1 MLVWSSM
8 TVTAAVPRPRQPGLR
23 RLSKS
28 SGVSSSSAESRPMLI
43 PPGTAAL
50 AFRPFQTPAGVL
62 VDQLAAGDAQRQL
75 DADLLVDVPRDAVE
89 LRPVALGR
97 ADRLEPVGP
106 ALDDVRDAAERL
118 DVVDDRRLAERPLD
132 RRERRLDPR
141 PAPLPF
147 EALDQPGL
155 LAADV
160 RPGPPVAVDLQ
171 VEARPVDVLA
181 QVPRRASPRRSPAPG
196 SGRR

>member
-1 MLVWSSM
+1 MLRLV
-8 TVTAAVPRPRQPGLR
+8 VHDGDGGRAQAEAAGLADVLEVERRVELVGRQQAHADPARHRGLG
-23 RLSKS
+23 L
-28 SGVSSSSAESRPMLI
+28 
-43 PPGTAAL
+43 AAL
-50 AFRPFQTPAGVL
+50 PDAAGVL

-75 DADLLVDVPRDAVE
+75 DADLLVHVPRDAVE

-106 ALDDVRDAAERL
+106 ALDDVRDAAEGL

-147 EALDQPGL
+147 QALDQARL

-160 RPGPPVAVDLQ
+160 RPGPAVA
-171 VEARPVDVLA
+171 A
-181 QVPRRASPRRSPAPG
+181 RSP
-196 SGRR
+196 GRSPMP